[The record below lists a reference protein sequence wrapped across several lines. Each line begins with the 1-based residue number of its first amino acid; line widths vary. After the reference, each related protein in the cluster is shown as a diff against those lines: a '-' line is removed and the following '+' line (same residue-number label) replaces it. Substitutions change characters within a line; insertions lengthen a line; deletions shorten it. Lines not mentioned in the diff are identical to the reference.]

1 MENIG
6 VWTEHKAPDDR
17 IYYYN
22 TATKKSQWKKPDE
35 LKTRAELLMDS
46 CPWKEHA
53 ADNGKTYYH
62 NMVTKESTWTIPK
75 ELEEIKAMLAGDEGL
90 KAQTKAQASGLETG
104 ENTVPTQ
111 NQNLSSTVGQ
121 MTEVTEKIQYS
132 NKDEAKQAFIGLL
145 KEKQIPSYY
154 TWDAVMKVIVS
165 DPRYAALPKMNERK
179 LAFNEY
185 KTKKSKEEKEEQ
197 RVKVRLARERLTNA
211 MFNHPKMGSY
221 VRWRQVCELF
231 EKEQYWQ
238 DIPERDKRDIYDDII
253 IQLSK
258 KEKKEEEEKRD
269 KDRNKI
275 LALLR
280 TISEI
285 TYSTTWGKAQEILD
299 NDNTFNNDCKD
310 IDKLDTLFAFQD
322 HIRELEKQ
330 EEENRLA
337 ERNNRKRQERKNRE
351 SFLNLLDELHTNGN
365 LDANSAWKLLF
376 LVIRTD
382 SRFTVMLGQRGSSPL
397 DLFKFYVDDLKNRYH
412 DEKKIIKEILK
423 DKFEVETTTKLEEF
437 FEIITCDPRSQTLD
451 KGNATTAYYSLL
463 EKAEARERDRLKAE
477 EKKMRRLEG
486 AFKAMLKSHTPP
498 ILLNAKWEEYRE
510 IFINNPAFE
519 AVTIEAERIRL
530 FEEFINE
537 LDGGKGDQSVK
548 PSHHKSKKSKKHRNK
563 RSRSRSISYSDDEES
578 SKRSRRKSKKH
589 KRSISRSRSRS
600 PASDSDHD
608 SRRRK
613 HKKKSKKRRRRSHSS
628 DSSRSAESRR
638 NPKSPSRSPR
648 ISKGSIEDTGH
659 STSES
664 ELETRRRE
672 LLKKLEETN

>member
-238 DIPERDKRDIYDDII
+238 DIPERDKRVMQNILLIPFLGSLNFK
-253 IQLSK
+253 LSLD
-258 KEKKEEEEKRD
+258 EKKEEEEKRD

-322 HIRELEKQ
+322 HIRELEK
-330 EEENRLA
+330 
-337 ERNNRKRQERKNRE
+337 
-351 SFLNLLDELHTNGN
+351 NLLDELHTNGN

-423 DKFEVETTTKLEEF
+423 EF

-600 PASDSDHD
+600 PASDSGT
-608 SRRRK
+608 
-613 HKKKSKKRRRRSHSS
+613 
-628 DSSRSAESRR
+628 A
-638 NPKSPSRSPR
+638 
-648 ISKGSIEDTGH
+648 
-659 STSES
+659 
-664 ELETRRRE
+664 
-672 LLKKLEETN
+672 